1 MKEVT
6 VKNLI
11 TICFGVAVIAGMSSV
26 ANAQWGNFKGQVV
39 FKGDVPKVDVL
50 VAKGQAQ
57 KDPEVCA
64 ANENVTSQEL
74 VIDPKTKGIAN
85 CVIYLSRKPTKI
97 HPDLAKPPKDPI
109 KFDNVNCV
117 FEPHV
122 LVVHKDSAVH
132 AINSD
137 ACGHNVKTNMIRNKA
152 ENQLLGPKDVVK
164 GYEFKF
170 RAAEFLPMKVECNI
184 HPWMNAY
191 WYVVD
196 HPYAVVTDKEGNFE
210 IKNLPAGRH
219 TFKVWQEKAGY
230 LERSLSVTI
239 EADKTAEKTITAEAK
254 SFK

>member
-1 MKEVT
+1 M
-6 VKNLI
+6 
-11 TICFGVAVIAGMSSV
+11 
-26 ANAQWGNFKGQVV
+26 GQLQRESRIQ
-39 FKGDVPKVDVL
+39 GRCSQVDVL

-57 KDPEVCA
+57 KDPTVCA
-64 ANENVTSQEL
+64 VNGNINSQEL

-97 HPDLAKPPKDPI
+97 HPDLVKPDAKPV
-109 KFDNVNCV
+109 KFDNVDCV

-122 LVVHKDSAVH
+122 LVVHKDQMVN

-152 ENQLLGPKDVVK
+152 ENQLLGPNDKV
-164 GYEFKF
+164 GYNFKF

-219 TFKVWQEKAGY
+219 SFKVWQEKAGY
-230 LERSLSVTI
+230 LERSLSITI
-239 EADKTAEKTITAEAK
+239 TADKTVEKTITAEAK
-254 SFK
+254 DFK